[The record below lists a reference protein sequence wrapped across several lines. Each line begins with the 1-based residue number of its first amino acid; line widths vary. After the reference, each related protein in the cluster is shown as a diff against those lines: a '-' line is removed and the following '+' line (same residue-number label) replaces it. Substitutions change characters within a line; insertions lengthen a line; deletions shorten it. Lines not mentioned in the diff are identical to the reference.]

1 MVFVDT
7 SFLVAAAAPRDHHH
21 ERALELQG
29 VLNHGQLLTTN
40 HVLGE
45 AWILALRRSTRER
58 AMQIVRRVHRS
69 PRFTVIRP
77 DAEIEDR
84 AWTWLFRHDEREYSF
99 VDAVSFEVMRSQRVT
114 DVLSFDTDFEA
125 AGFRVL
131 RA

>member
-1 MVFVDT
+1 MAFVDT
-7 SFLVAAAAPRDHHH
+7 SFLVAAANPRDSHHGY
-21 ERALELQG
+21 ALRLQST
-29 VLNHGQLLTTN
+29 LDRQLLTTS

-58 AMQIVRRVHRS
+58 AMEIIRRVHHS
-69 PRFTVIRP
+69 PRFTVIHP
-77 DAEIEDR
+77 DAAIEDR
-84 AWTWLFRHDEREYSF
+84 AWTWLFHHEEREYSF

-114 DVLSFDTDFEA
+114 DVLSFDTHFEA

>member
-1 MVFVDT
+1 MAFVDT
-7 SFLVAAAAPRDHHH
+7 SFLVAAANPRDCHYEHAV
-21 ERALELQG
+21 ALQSALDR
-29 VLNHGQLLTTN
+29 QLLTTN

-45 AWILALRRSTRER
+45 AWILALRRTTRDR

-77 DAEIEDR
+77 EAAIEDR

-114 DVLSFDTDFEA
+114 DVLTFDADFEA

>member
-7 SFLVAAAAPRDHHH
+7 SFLIAAASPRDGDH
-21 ERALELQG
+21 EEAQMLRAQVEG
-29 VLNHGQLLTTN
+29 RPLLTTN

-45 AWILALRRSTRER
+45 AWILGLRRATRALALRLI
-58 AMQIVRRVHRS
+58 ADVRLS
-69 PRFTVIRP
+69 SRFTITRP

-114 DVLSFDTDFEA
+114 DVLSFDIDFEA

>member
-7 SFLVAAAAPRDHHH
+7 SYLIAAASPTDGDH
-21 ERALELQG
+21 EMARQLRVQVEG
-29 VLNHGQLLTTN
+29 RPLLTTN

-45 AWILALRRSTRER
+45 AWILGLRRTTRRLALRLI
-58 AMQIVRRVHRS
+58 ADVRLS
-69 PRFTVIRP
+69 SRFTITRP

-114 DVLSFDTDFEA
+114 DVLSFDTHFEA